1 MIDNF
6 DLLEP
11 FLQFDHPGDCYFIQL
26 LKRQKDNPTMKRNM
40 VNVDNF
46 FVYSLADYRK
56 MKEHIVESAT
66 LHNARAYIRVNR
78 RNTYQL
84 TLHANRIIAELLIS
98 KDYKAVKNAY
108 LSAAGKFHS
117 EQNKKWILDWDGP
130 MGWEQKQMLTARLEM
145 LQPIGN
151 KIIMEIPTKNGMHF
165 ICKPFRLDHFK
176 QFDEYKLI
184 DIHKDNPTVLY
195 HP

>member
-11 FLQFDHPGDCYFIQL
+11 FLDFEHPGDCYFIQL
-26 LKRQKDNPTMKRNM
+26 LKRHNDNPEMKRNM

-56 MKEHIVESAT
+56 MKEHIVDSAK
-66 LHNARAYIRVNR
+66 LHNARAYLRINR
-78 RNTYQL
+78 RNTYHL
-84 TLHANRIIAELLIS
+84 TLQANKLIAELLLC

-108 LSAAGKFHS
+108 LSAAGKYHS
-117 EQNKKWILDWDGP
+117 EPNKKWLLDWDGELT
-130 MGWEQKQMLTARLEM
+130 WLQKQELIMRLTA
-145 LQPIGN
+145 LQPLGE
-151 KIIMEIPTKNGMHF
+151 KIILEIPTKNGIHF
-165 ICKPFRLDHFK
+165 ITKPFRLDHFK
-176 QFDEYKLI
+176 KFEEYQKI